1 MSDLELVV
9 GTRKAGKSACRK
21 LRKNENIPGIIYGAG
36 KKNVPLY
43 AEEKW
48 IRKFASQAFENE
60 IITLKSDD
68 KSLDGTKVLFKEVIV
83 GPVTRRPLH
92 FDFLAIDMNK
102 TVRVMVELKFEGK
115 AEGTKEGG
123 LLQILA
129 RQIEVECLP
138 TKIPQFLTC
147 DVTPLHIGEALHL
160 KDISLPDGVRATS
173 VEDIALVTVQIIKEE
188 AAATQTVAAAV
199 PGAAPAAGAPA
210 APGAAPAAAAKAA
223 APAKTDKK

>member
-1 MSDLELVV
+1 MQNLELVV

-21 LRKNENIPGIIYGAG
+21 LRKNESIPGVVYGAG
-36 KKNVPLY
+36 TKNISLY

-48 IRKFASQAFENE
+48 IRKYASQAYENA

-83 GPVTRRPLH
+83 GPVSRKPLH

-102 TVRVMVELKFEGK
+102 AVRVMVELRFEGK
-115 AEGTKEGG
+115 AEGTREGG
-123 LLQILA
+123 LLQTLV

-138 TKIPQFLTC
+138 SKIPEYIAC
-147 DVTPLHIGEALHL
+147 DVTPLHIGQALHL
-160 KDISLPDGVRATS
+160 KEIALPEGVKATS
-173 VEDIALVTVQIIKEE
+173 VEDIALVTVTVVKEE
-188 AAATQTVAAAV
+188 EIATPVAAAAPV

-210 APGAAPAAAAKAA
+210 APGAAPAA
-223 APAKTDKK
+223 PAKTDKK